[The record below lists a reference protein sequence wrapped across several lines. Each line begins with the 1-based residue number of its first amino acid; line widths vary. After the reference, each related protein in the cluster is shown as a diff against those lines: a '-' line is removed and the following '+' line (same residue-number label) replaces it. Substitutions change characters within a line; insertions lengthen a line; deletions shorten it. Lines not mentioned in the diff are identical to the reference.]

1 MATKESRFREDDL
14 DLEDD
19 DRAVEDSEYE
29 PEEVEEDEV
38 EPVRAK
44 AKSNKTRVVEDDEDM
59 VEEKTTKRTAPTSK
73 LVRGGNKTM
82 ATKKNTE
89 AVAKPK
95 AKVTEM
101 KHRGT
106 AKGSKPASAERAK
119 ARHPFPDEQS
129 MVAGAFELTQRP
141 DGVTIKALKTFIEKH
156 KTGKTA
162 F

>member
-1 MATKESRFREDDL
+1 
-14 DLEDD
+14 
-19 DRAVEDSEYE
+19 
-29 PEEVEEDEV
+29 
-38 EPVRAK
+38 
-44 AKSNKTRVVEDDEDM
+44 
-59 VEEKTTKRTAPTSK
+59 
-73 LVRGGNKTM
+73 M

-162 F
+162 FWVISAIRKGEKGGFKWKVEEEDGIIRTGRPKQIAA